1 MRSRLVQKAKKAFIV
16 AGGFALVAYLF
27 FLAIECVSYL
37 WNQNDFLLAYAG
49 M

>member
-1 MRSRLVQKAKKAFIV
+1 MRNRLVQKAKKALIV
-16 AGGFALVAYLF
+16 AGGFTLVAYLF

>member
-27 FLAIECVSYL
+27 FLAIECVFWL